1 MKKIYNVSAVLAM
14 AIAMMMSMTACGNDS
29 SSSSK
34 AAESSSAA
42 ASSAAESSSAAA
54 DSTADS
60 TAESTADDASSE
72 AETPA
77 ADGEVDVAAL
87 TANAWT
93 LGMLAKEDGT
103 VVQIADYAA
112 ELGVEPESQMVTYA
126 FSADGKAMCV
136 QVGMGKLVGTYTI
149 EGNKIITNINNVSS
163 EFELE
168 ENDGTKVLTNEMP
181 EGEEYKG
188 AIYVANASVDL
199 TTAFEEGE
207 AEEGAEGTEEGAEGT
222 EEGAEDAE
230 GTEEAVEG
238 GEEVAEDGEEAVEG
252 GEEAADGGEEAA
264 E

>member
-1 MKKIYNVSAVLAM
+1 MKKMFRVSAVLAM
-14 AIAMMMSMTACGNDS
+14 AIAMMMSMTACGDDS

-42 ASSAAESSSAAA
+42 ASSAAESSSAAEESSA
-54 DSTADS
+54 
-60 TAESTADDASSE
+60 AESTADDASSE
-72 AETPA
+72 ADAPA
-77 ADGEVDVAAL
+77 ADGEVDTAAL

-103 VVQIADYAA
+103 IVQIADYAA
-112 ELGVEPESQMVTYA
+112 ELGVDPESQMVTYA

-149 EGNKIITNINNVSS
+149 EGKKIITNINNVSS

-181 EGEEYKG
+181 ESEEYKG
-188 AIYVANASVDL
+188 AIYVANTSVDL
-199 TTAFEEGE
+199 STAFEEGE
-207 AEEGAEGTEEGAEGT
+207 AAEGGETAEGGEAAEGGEEAAEGGEEAAEGTEEGAEET
-222 EEGAEDAE
+222 
-230 GTEEAVEG
+230 
-238 GEEVAEDGEEAVEG
+238 
-252 GEEAADGGEEAA
+252 EEAA

>member
-1 MKKIYNVSAVLAM
+1 MFRVSAVLAM
-14 AIAMMMSMTACGNDS
+14 AIAMMMSMTACGDDS

-34 AAESSSAA
+34 AAASSSTAD
-42 ASSAAESSSAAA
+42 SSSAA

-60 TAESTADDASSE
+60 AADSTADDASSE
-72 AETPA
+72 ADAPA
-77 ADGEVDVAAL
+77 ADGEVDTAAL

-103 VVQIADYAA
+103 IVQIADYAA

-149 EGNKIITNINNVSS
+149 EGKKIITNINNVSS

-181 EGEEYKG
+181 ESEEFKG

-207 AEEGAEGTEEGAEGT
+207 AAEGTEEGAEGTEGTEEGAEGTEEGAEGTEEGAEGT

-230 GTEEAVEG
+230 GTEEA
-238 GEEVAEDGEEAVEG
+238 AE
-252 GEEAADGGEEAA
+252 
-264 E
+264 

>member
-1 MKKIYNVSAVLAM
+1 MKKIYKASAVLAM
-14 AIAMMMSMTACGNDS
+14 AIAMMMSMTACGDDS

-42 ASSAAESSSAAA
+42 ASSAAESSSAAEESSA
-54 DSTADS
+54 AES
-60 TAESTADDASSE
+60 TAESTTDEASSE

-77 ADGEVDVAAL
+77 ADGEVDTAAL

-93 LGMLAKEDGT
+93 LGMLVKQDDT

-112 ELGVEPESQMVTYA
+112 EIGADPESQMVTYA
-126 FSADGKAMCV
+126 FSADGKAMCA

-149 EGNKIITNINNVSS
+149 EGKKIITNINNVSS

-168 ENDGTKVLTNEMP
+168 ENDGTTVLTNEMP
-181 EGEEYKG
+181 DSEEFMG

-207 AEEGAEGTEEGAEGT
+207 AAEGDETAEGTEEGAEGT

-238 GEEVAEDGEEAVEG
+238 GEEAVEG
-252 GEEAADGGEEAA
+252 GEEAAEGVEEAA

>member
-1 MKKIYNVSAVLAM
+1 MKKIYKVSAVLAM

-54 DSTADS
+54 ESTADS

-77 ADGEVDVAAL
+77 ADGEVDTAAL

-93 LGMLAKEDGT
+93 LGMLVKQDDT

-149 EGNKIITNINNVSS
+149 EGKKIITNINNVSS

-168 ENDGTKVLTNEMP
+168 ENDGTMVLTNEMP
-181 EGEEYKG
+181 DSGDYKG
-188 AIYVANASVDL
+188 AIYMANTSVDL

-222 EEGAEDAE
+222 EEGAE

-252 GEEAADGGEEAA
+252 GEEAAEGGEEAA

>member
-1 MKKIYNVSAVLAM
+1 MKKIYKVSAVLAM

-60 TAESTADDASSE
+60 TADSAAESTADDASSE

-149 EGNKIITNINNVSS
+149 EGKKIITNINNVSS

-181 EGEEYKG
+181 ESEEYKG
-188 AIYVANASVDL
+188 AIYVANTSVDL

-207 AEEGAEGTEEGAEGT
+207 VEEGAEGTEEGAEGTEEGAEGTEEGAEGT

-230 GTEEAVEG
+230 GTEEA
-238 GEEVAEDGEEAVEG
+238 AE
-252 GEEAADGGEEAA
+252 
-264 E
+264 

>member
-1 MKKIYNVSAVLAM
+1 MKKMFRVSAVLAM
-14 AIAMMMSMTACGNDS
+14 AIAMMMSMTACGDDS

-42 ASSAAESSSAAA
+42 ASSSTADSSSAAEESSA
-54 DSTADS
+54 
-60 TAESTADDASSE
+60 AESTADDASSE

-77 ADGEVDVAAL
+77 ADGEVDTAAL

-112 ELGVEPESQMVTYA
+112 ELGVDPESQMVTYA

-149 EGNKIITNINNVSS
+149 EGKKIITNINNVSS

-181 EGEEYKG
+181 ESEEYKG
-188 AIYVANASVDL
+188 AIYVANTSVDL
-199 TTAFEEGE
+199 STAFEEGE
-207 AEEGAEGTEEGAEGT
+207 AAEGGEEAAEGTEEGGEEAAEGTEEGAE
-222 EEGAEDAE
+222 EGAEE
-230 GTEEAVEG
+230 T
-238 GEEVAEDGEEAVEG
+238 
-252 GEEAADGGEEAA
+252 EEAA

>member
-1 MKKIYNVSAVLAM
+1 MKKMFRVSAVLAM
-14 AIAMMMSMTACGNDS
+14 AIAMMMSMTACGDDS

-34 AAESSSAA
+34 AAASSSAA
-42 ASSAAESSSAAA
+42 ASSAAESSSAAEESSA
-54 DSTADS
+54 AES

-77 ADGEVDVAAL
+77 ADGEVDTAAL

-103 VVQIADYAA
+103 IVQIADYAA

-149 EGNKIITNINNVSS
+149 EGKKIITNINNVSS

-181 EGEEYKG
+181 ESEEYKG
-188 AIYVANASVDL
+188 AIYVANTSVDL

-207 AEEGAEGTEEGAEGT
+207 AAEGTEEGAEGTEEGAEGTEEGAEGT

-230 GTEEAVEG
+230 GTEEA
-238 GEEVAEDGEEAVEG
+238 AE
-252 GEEAADGGEEAA
+252 
-264 E
+264 

>member
-1 MKKIYNVSAVLAM
+1 MKKINKVSAVLAM

-42 ASSAAESSSAAA
+42 ASSSTADSSSAA

-60 TAESTADDASSE
+60 AAESTADDASSE
-72 AETPA
+72 ADAPA

-112 ELGVEPESQMVTYA
+112 ELGVDPESQMVTYA
-126 FSADGKAMCV
+126 FSADGKAMCA
-136 QVGMGKLVGTYTI
+136 QVGVGKLVGTYTI

-168 ENDGTKVLTNEMP
+168 DNDGTKVLTNEMP

-188 AIYVANASVDL
+188 AVYVANTSVDL

-207 AEEGAEGTEEGAEGT
+207 AEEGAEGTEEV
-222 EEGAEDAE
+222 AEDAE

-238 GEEVAEDGEEAVEG
+238 GEEVAEDVEEAVEG
-252 GEEAADGGEEAA
+252 DEEAA
-264 E
+264 EGVEEAAE

>member
-1 MKKIYNVSAVLAM
+1 MKKMFRVSAVLAM
-14 AIAMMMSMTACGNDS
+14 AIAMMMSMTACGDDS

-42 ASSAAESSSAAA
+42 ASSAAESSSAAEESSA
-54 DSTADS
+54 
-60 TAESTADDASSE
+60 AESTADDASSE

-103 VVQIADYAA
+103 IVQIADYAA

-149 EGNKIITNINNVSS
+149 EGKKIITNINNVSS

-181 EGEEYKG
+181 ESEEYKG
-188 AIYVANASVDL
+188 AIYVANTSVDL

-207 AEEGAEGTEEGAEGT
+207 AAEGTEEGAEGTEEGAEGTEEGAEGTEEGAEGT

-230 GTEEAVEG
+230 GTEEA
-238 GEEVAEDGEEAVEG
+238 AE
-252 GEEAADGGEEAA
+252 
-264 E
+264 

>member
-1 MKKIYNVSAVLAM
+1 MKKMFRVSAVLAM
-14 AIAMMMSMTACGNDS
+14 AIAMMMSMTACGDDS

-42 ASSAAESSSAAA
+42 ASSAAESSSAAEESSA
-54 DSTADS
+54 
-60 TAESTADDASSE
+60 AESTADDASSE
-72 AETPA
+72 ADAPA
-77 ADGEVDVAAL
+77 ADGEVDTAAL

-103 VVQIADYAA
+103 IVQIADYAA
-112 ELGVEPESQMVTYA
+112 EIGVEPESQMVTYA

-181 EGEEYKG
+181 ESEEYKG
-188 AIYVANASVDL
+188 AIYVANTSVDL

-207 AEEGAEGTEEGAEGT
+207 AAEGTEEGAEGTEEGTEGTEEGAEGTEEGAEGT

-230 GTEEAVEG
+230 GTEEA
-238 GEEVAEDGEEAVEG
+238 AE
-252 GEEAADGGEEAA
+252 
-264 E
+264 

>member
-1 MKKIYNVSAVLAM
+1 MKKMFRVSAVLAM
-14 AIAMMMSMTACGNDS
+14 AIAMMMSMTACGDDS

-42 ASSAAESSSAAA
+42 ASSSTADSSSAAEESSA
-54 DSTADS
+54 
-60 TAESTADDASSE
+60 AESTADDASSE
-72 AETPA
+72 ADAPA
-77 ADGEVDVAAL
+77 ADGEVDTAAL

-103 VVQIADYAA
+103 IVQIADYAA

-149 EGNKIITNINNVSS
+149 EGKKIITNINNVSS

-181 EGEEYKG
+181 ESEEYKG
-188 AIYVANASVDL
+188 AIYVANTSVDL
-199 TTAFEEGE
+199 TNAFEEGE
-207 AEEGAEGTEEGAEGT
+207 AAEGTEEGAEGTEEGAEGTEEGAEGT

-230 GTEEAVEG
+230 GTEEA
-238 GEEVAEDGEEAVEG
+238 AE
-252 GEEAADGGEEAA
+252 
-264 E
+264 